1 MDMRIRMS
9 SASTFQVTDRV
20 RRKTKPREQKTDSEA
35 LLEFDVTQTAL
46 ELRKSMPSKQ
56 LFPLANPMTECWDV
70 HCLPFAISKL
80 ELIYVMGP
88 SVFDTALNL
97 FEKMEETSHL
107 YLVCRAIGSVF
118 LANMTKS
125 PKAIMGQAKAYS
137 TCLVAVNKAIRGSKE
152 VTSDDLFLS
161 ICLLAFYE
169 VSIVDS
175 VSYIRFFLMIC
186 LIVGRVGRQFWKQI
200 VSCGFPRIQ
209 SPYESID

>member
-20 RRKTKPREQKTDSEA
+20 RRKTKPREPKADSEA
-35 LLEFDVTQTAL
+35 LLKFDVTQTAL
-46 ELRKSMPSKQ
+46 ERREQMPSKQ
-56 LFPLANPMTECWDV
+56 LFPLANPMTESWDV

-80 ELIYVMGP
+80 QLIYVMGP
-88 SVFDTALNL
+88 SVFDTALKF

-107 YLVCRAIGSVF
+107 YLVCRAIGSAF
-118 LANMTKS
+118 LANMTKT

-137 TCLVAVNKAIRGSKE
+137 TSLGAVNKAIRDSKE
-152 VTSDDLFLS
+152 VTSNDLFLS

-169 VSIVDS
+169 VSIVNS
-175 VSYIRFFLMIC
+175 VSYIRLFLMIC

-200 VSCGFPRIQ
+200 VSCGVPRLQ